1 MKKLVAMVVMGTA
14 LSAAAQDA
22 PAPRV
27 LLAWER
33 TAFKRELM
41 DAMERQ
47 LAEKGYHVTR
57 VEHSRRGLDANAADF
72 DAIFITN
79 SGVQSQV
86 RPWIVEWLAAHRA
99 QAERILLHT
108 TQTRDWAVR
117 AGVDA
122 VTSASERR
130 DVDRLAAD
138 YVARIEQR
146 LRPAAVPDAP

>member
-1 MKKLVAMVVMGTA
+1 MRKLLAVAFAVA
-14 LSAAAQDA
+14 AFSAAAEEA
-22 PAPRV
+22 PARRV

-47 LAEKGYHVTR
+47 LVEKGYAVTR

-72 DAIFITN
+72 DAVFITN
-79 SGVQSQV
+79 SGVQSEV
-86 RPWIVEWLAAHRA
+86 RPWIVQWLAANRA
-99 QAERILLHT
+99 QADRILLHT
-108 TQTRDWAVR
+108 TQIRDWTVR
-117 AGVDA
+117 AEVDA

-138 YVARIEQR
+138 YVARLER
-146 LRPAAVPDAP
+146 LIRAPDAP